1 MKTLKWT
8 DPSSAEDALR
18 QAQSEE
24 VIVIR
29 DGHPVALVTP
39 MNAEEYVW
47 YLRERDPAF
56 IESIAQARADVAA
69 GRTKSHEEL
78 KREFGL

>member
-8 DPSSAEDALR
+8 DPSSADAALQ
-18 QAQSEE
+18 QAQNEE
-24 VIVIR
+24 VIVVR

-39 MNAEEYVW
+39 MDDEELSW

-56 IESIAQARADVAA
+56 IESIARARADVAA
-69 GRTKSHEEL
+69 GKSTSHDNL